1 MAEIYA
7 LIRVSTQE
15 QNEERQVV
23 EMMKLGIPKKNIV
36 IEKESGKTTERAKYQ
51 SLKKI
56 AGRRYPLYRERRSVE
71 PGL

>member
-23 EMMKLGIPKKNIV
+23 EMAKLGISKKNIV
-36 IEKESGKTTERAKYQ
+36 IEKESGKSAERAKYKN
-51 SLKKI
+51 LKKN
-56 AGRRYPLYRERRSVE
+56 
-71 PGL
+71 